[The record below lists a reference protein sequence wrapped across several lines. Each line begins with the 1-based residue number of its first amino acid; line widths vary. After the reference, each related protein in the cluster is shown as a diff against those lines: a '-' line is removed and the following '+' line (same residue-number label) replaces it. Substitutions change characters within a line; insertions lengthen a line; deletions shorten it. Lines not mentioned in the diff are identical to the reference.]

1 MFLKSKNIF
10 NEKKNSSSLSIIA
23 QGIDF
28 VGEIVTEGNIHIDG
42 NMKGSIKAHEVVI
55 GPEGDFEGEIN
66 SDYLIVSGKSK
77 GKYVVKNIHIKKEG
91 FIQGKAK
98 YELIV
103 VDAGGKIQGEL
114 GIAKQ
119 TKATKNIHKENNNT
133 TSNSTSNSN
142 QKTNS

>member
-1 MFLKSKNIF
+1 
-10 NEKKNSSSLSIIA
+10 
-23 QGIDF
+23 
-28 VGEIVTEGNIHIDG
+28 
-42 NMKGSIKAHEVVI
+42 MKGSIKAHEVVI

-119 TKATKNIHKENNNT
+119 AKATKNIHKENNNT

>member
-98 YELIV
+98 Y
-103 VDAGGKIQGEL
+103 
-114 GIAKQ
+114 
-119 TKATKNIHKENNNT
+119 
-133 TSNSTSNSN
+133 
-142 QKTNS
+142 